1 MADDNKQQDQESLP
15 PEAIVMQMVVG
26 AWVSQA
32 ISAITR
38 LDIPDLLKEH
48 GPKTA
53 LELTDALRVRAKPEL
68 LQRVMR
74 ACASLGIF
82 TESDSGRFG
91 TTPLSDVLTAN
102 SPVSIK
108 KLTEIFGASWWKIW
122 GGLEAAVRTG
132 ESQPKA
138 VFGMGYWDY
147 CRANPAEMEAF
158 GEAMKSNSLA
168 SIRGVLEHCDF
179 SNVGKVVDVGGG
191 FGHLV
196 IALLKKHKTLRAM
209 VADLPDIISIA
220 RKHLQNE
227 DEDVIHRLEF
237 VGGDMFEKVPVADAF
252 ILKRI
257 IHDWDDAHCIQL
269 LRNCT
274 SSMQAG
280 GRVICVDSV
289 LPPLGDTSGTQA
301 KLLDVDMLVFDMG
314 KERTEKQWRELYEAA
329 GLTVTSITPLRDNFG
344 TSIVEGRRADAQ
356 SPG

>member
-1 MADDNKQQDQESLP
+1 
-15 PEAIVMQMVVG
+15 
-26 AWVSQA
+26 
-32 ISAITR
+32 
-38 LDIPDLLKEH
+38 
-48 GPKTA
+48 
-53 LELTDALRVRAKPEL
+53 
-68 LQRVMR
+68 MR

-91 TTPLSDVLTAN
+91 STPLSDVLTAN

-122 GGLEAAVRTG
+122 GGLETAVRTG

-138 VFGMGYWDY
+138 VFGAGYWDY
-147 CRANPAEMEAF
+147 CRSNPNEMEAF

-179 SNVGKVVDVGGG
+179 SHAGKVVDVGGG
-191 FGHLV
+191 FGHLI
-196 IALLKKHKTLRAM
+196 IALLKRHKTLRGV
-209 VADLPDIISIA
+209 VADLPDIIPIA
-220 RKHLQNE
+220 RKHLQSE

-252 ILKRI
+252 ILKHI
-257 IHDWDDAHCIQL
+257 IHDWDDAHCIRL

-274 SSMQAG
+274 SSMQPG

-289 LPPLGDTSGTQA
+289 LPPMGDTSGTQA

-314 KERTEKQWRELYEAA
+314 KERTEKQWGELYEAA
-329 GLTVTSITPLRDNFG
+329 GLTITSITPLRDNFG
-344 TSIVEGRRADAQ
+344 TSIVEGRRADAH